1 MTDLIDTTEMYLRTI
16 FELIEDGVPPL
27 RARIADQLGHSG
39 PTVSQTIARM
49 ERDGLVVVAPDR
61 TLLLTPQGM
70 ARATRVM
77 RKHRLAER
85 LLTDV
90 IGLPLDH
97 VHEEACRWEHVMSER
112 VERRLVE
119 LLSGP
124 LVSPYGNQIPG
135 LDELGMP
142 PETGTEVPILVLS
155 AADAVAS
162 GVTRVTLWRIGE
174 NPQSLEGFLQAAVE
188 IGLVPG
194 TIVELSSTAEGVEL
208 ATLAGAVEVP
218 SDAARHLFV
227 MAVSSVG

>member
-1 MTDLIDTTEMYLRTI
+1 
-16 FELIEDGVPPL
+16 
-27 RARIADQLGHSG
+27 
-39 PTVSQTIARM
+39 
-49 ERDGLVVVAPDR
+49 
-61 TLLLTPQGM
+61 
-70 ARATRVM
+70 
-77 RKHRLAER
+77 
-85 LLTDV
+85 
-90 IGLPLDH
+90 
-97 VHEEACRWEHVMSER
+97 MSER